1 MLHIFSFFAN
11 KIHEWRVQEEKFA
24 RTRATARVVF
34 YYLNTRRNTKKMV
47 NLDEENLATTS
58 TDDNG
63 TPATTTTTTTTM
75 TRKEEEGRR
84 DQREKRMRERLKAQA
99 YLGEQYFLAEHNRRK
114 DNKKC
119 RFDNNDWFSTE
130 DETFVVATKA
140 SNPKFPPS
148 AFAQFTET
156 KHRGASCK
164 ENDSRRMNTSTSTS
178 TSTVKNNNHTS
189 DET

>member
-1 MLHIFSFFAN
+1 MLHIFSCFCLQNNTSGEFKKRN
-11 KIHEWRVQEEKFA
+11 FA

-58 TDDNG
+58 TGDNG

-84 DQREKRMRERLKAQA
+84 DQREKQMRERLKAQA

-114 DNKKC
+114 DNKKYS
-119 RFDNNDWFSTE
+119 DNNDWFSTE

-140 SNPKFPPS
+140 SNPKIP
-148 AFAQFTET
+148 TERFRAVFR
-156 KHRGASCK
+156 KRKRRAEQRG
-164 ENDSRRMNTSTSTS
+164 RTTTR
-178 TSTVKNNNHTS
+178 
-189 DET
+189 